1 MACSICLIKD
11 FNIKCPK
18 CSSNLCQDCF
28 HSFLTASNITPNCVY
43 CNVTIPE
50 CSGMHCSSCNE
61 MINSEFINA
70 NTTELWRKH
79 NYEKNTEPPVT
90 TSEEQSEEK
99 LEDRS
104 IVTTSETPS
113 EPKEILPIIGECL
126 ICVNDMTKN
135 DIISCEMCKNSSC
148 KDCFKRFIL
157 DNELKSKC
165 MHCNAKISREFI
177 IQNLDVDWLKNEYTE
192 FRKKHLF
199 NVEKGKFPTTQP
211 AANIYMKA
219 KEIIIKLPFDPVSGE
234 FKGNIHNY
242 NKFTAQLHA
251 FHDAML
257 CITDYG
263 LGWEDHDFESGLK
276 KESKSLKKTIKCPYS
291 NCAGIIPISEDTE
304 LMCAMCYGTVCS
316 KCQEATHG
324 SSDHKCNADTVK
336 TINDLRENTRS
347 CPTCAALIFKI
358 EGCDQMFCTQCHT
371 TFSWNTARIERGFQ
385 HNPHY
390 LDWVRELRMR
400 RIANGEPVDDLGA
413 AGGGGGAL
421 PPPCLEYIT
430 YENLITCFKQ
440 EIWKDSFEA
449 RKKIPQ
455 IPNLLDGLPSKEFY
469 CLALRNF
476 HGNILDVRS
485 TAGNHANMVVPDNH
499 SLRVRYLTNNMEED
513 EFKIEIER
521 REYEWHENITLFYIY
536 DMVFR
541 SAGDIYHNLMSR
553 KTLGK
558 YKDMYHDTFIEI
570 IKLIEYGNKCLE
582 EHDKAYKTISMK
594 FKKRPF

>member
-1 MACSICLIKD
+1 MACITCLTKEYIL
-11 FNIKCPK
+11 KCPY
-18 CSSNLCQDCF
+18 CNINYCQDCF
-28 HSFLTASNITPNCVY
+28 HSFLITSNLTDNCVN
-43 CNVTIPE
+43 CNLLIPE
-50 CSGMHCSSCNE
+50 CSGMHCHSCNE
-61 MINSEFINA
+61 MINSDFINK
-70 NTTELWRKH
+70 NTTESWRKYY
-79 NYEKNTEPPVT
+79 YEKKIDHPIIA
-90 TSEEQSEEK
+90 SEEQSGD
-99 LEDRS
+99 LS
-104 IVTTSETPS
+104 IVTTSETVS
-113 EPKEILPIIGECL
+113 VPKEIFPIIGECS
-126 ICVNDMTKN
+126 ICVSDMTKS

-157 DNELKSKC
+157 DHEFKSKC
-165 MHCNAKISREFI
+165 MHCKSKITREFI
-177 IQNLDVDWLKNEYTE
+177 IQNLDEDWLKNEYKQ
-192 FRKKHLF
+192 FRRKHLF
-199 NVEKGKFPTTQP
+199 NVEKSKFVDTQG

-219 KEIIIKLPFDPVSGE
+219 KEMIVKLPFDPVSGQ
-234 FKGNIHNY
+234 FNGNIHNY
-242 NKFTAQLHA
+242 NKYTAQFNA

-257 CITDYG
+257 CISDYG

-291 NCAGIIPISEDTE
+291 NCAGIIPISEENE
-304 LMCAMCYGTVCS
+304 LMCAMCYGTVCT

-324 SSDHKCNADTVK
+324 SSNHKCNEDTVK
-336 TINDLRENTRS
+336 TINDMRDNTRS
-347 CPTCAALIFKI
+347 CPVCSALIFKI

-400 RIANGEPVDDLGA
+400 RIANGEHVGDDGA
-413 AGGGGGAL
+413 IALGGGGGGQ
-421 PPPCLEYIT
+421 PPPSCIEYIT
-430 YENLITCFKQ
+430 YENLITCFTQ
-440 EIWKDSFEA
+440 EIWKNSFEA

-469 CLALRNF
+469 CLAIRNF
-476 HGNILDVRS
+476 HSNILEVRS

-499 SLRVRYLTNNMEED
+499 ATRVRYLTNNMEED
-513 EFKIEIER
+513 EFINEIER

-570 IKLIEYGNKCLE
+570 LKLLEYGNMCLE
-582 EHDKAYKTISMK
+582 EHDKAYKTVSMK